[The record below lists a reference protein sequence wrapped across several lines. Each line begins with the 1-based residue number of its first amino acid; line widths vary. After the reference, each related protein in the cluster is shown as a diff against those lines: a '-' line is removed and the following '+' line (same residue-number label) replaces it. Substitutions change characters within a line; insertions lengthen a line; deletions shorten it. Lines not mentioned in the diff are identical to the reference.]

1 MLLKTSQQVPLYIP
15 STKTLLQRPAS
26 LRGQISSIAIDSNGR
41 IFATSERQLHV
52 AVFDQN
58 GKYEMSLL
66 DREDILDSWLLRVRE
81 DGKLFVLG
89 QVTGQ
94 VFIL

>member
-1 MLLKTSQQVPLYIP
+1 MLSNRTQDPRHIS
-15 STKTLLQRPAS
+15 STRTLLQRPTS
-26 LRGQISSIAIDSNGR
+26 LRGQISSIAVDSNGR

-52 AVFDQN
+52 AVFDQS